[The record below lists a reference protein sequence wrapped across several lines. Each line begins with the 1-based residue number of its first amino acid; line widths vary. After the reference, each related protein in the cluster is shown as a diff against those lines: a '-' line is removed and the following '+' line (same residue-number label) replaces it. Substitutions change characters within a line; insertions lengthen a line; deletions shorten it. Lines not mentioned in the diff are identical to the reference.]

1 MSANQE
7 ATIKISKL
15 THHQLRI
22 LKAEGNFKSYDALIQ
37 EVCRQWLGTND
48 WFPCFDQEPSLWRR
62 SILQR
67 PIWQWYFS
75 SGYRD
80 HSNCRYCQKWKN
92 VIGLC
97 YAWMGDRQH
106 RSRCHPWL
114 VSPENCWWS
123 ISFKIQWAH
132 FQSCF
137 RWYGQDRE
145 IKRLVGWWY
154 RSFIHFKGCNDGEF
168 SHVVKGCRDFE
179 SLGTK
184 VIFTTQLFS
193 AVDLSF
199 LRYTALA
206 PVLRRVDASVISQER
221 PQFQEMVRQAN
232 YVLKSVSSKPYY
244 RDYYFDVKNE
254 MVCEAPFPKWIDKE
268 HYPIEADMLSTPMKY
283 HDVEMKMQIIG
294 QKPPPKAKKRGRPSK
309 TTPEDQA

>member
-1 MSANQE
+1 MIDFPASIKNLLYEEGRLFKDQHGNDVSA
-7 ATIKISKL
+7 
-15 THHQLRI
+15 
-22 LKAEGNFKSYDALIQ
+22 
-37 EVCRQWLGTND
+37 LGTGIIPIVGTARSGKTSLAYAMLEWVIDNTD
-48 WFPCFDQEPSLWRR
+48 RDVILDSFPQRIVDEAFPSKFNGRIFNHAFVDIAR
-62 SILQR
+62 IDK
-67 PIWQWYFS
+67 S
-75 SGYRD
+75 S
-80 HSNCRYCQKWKN
+80 
-92 VIGLC
+92 V
-97 YAWMGDRQH
+97 
-106 RSRCHPWL
+106 WL
-114 VSPENCWWS
+114 VDDTGA
-123 ISFKIQWAH
+123 SFNSRDAMTGNSRTLSKVAGI
-132 FQSCF
+132 
-137 RWYGQDRE
+137 
-145 IKRLVGWWY
+145 L
-154 RSFIHFKGCNDGEF
+154 
-168 SHVVKGCRDFE
+168 SHWE
-179 SLGTK
+179 QT

-268 HYPIEADMLSTPMKY
+268 HYPIQADMLSKPMKY

-309 TTPEDQA
+309 TTPEDEA